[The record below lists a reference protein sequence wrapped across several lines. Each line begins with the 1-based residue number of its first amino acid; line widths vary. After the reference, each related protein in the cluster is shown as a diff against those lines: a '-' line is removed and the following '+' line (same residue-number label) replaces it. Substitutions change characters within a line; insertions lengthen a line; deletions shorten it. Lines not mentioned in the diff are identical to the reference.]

1 MQKSQDTCKSFDG
14 CECVQMSMW
23 QHGVSNF
30 VSSHLTGLNKY
41 KLVFLGEQAV
51 GKTSIITRFMYDTFD
66 NNYQATIGIDFLS
79 KTLYLEERTV
89 RLQLWDTAGQE
100 RFRSLIPSYIRDSS
114 AAVVVYD
121 ITNRASF
128 LNTTKWIED
137 VRTERGNDVIIA
149 LVGNKTDLADRRQVS
164 VEEGEQKAQENDIM
178 FIETSAKAGFN
189 IKALFRRLAGAL
201 PGLENQ
207 QEGSSHL
214 VDIQLNAT
222 PVEQKEQISRC
233 SC

>member
-1 MQKSQDTCKSFDG
+1 MADATAAG
-14 CECVQMSMW
+14 
-23 QHGVSNF
+23 
-30 VSSHLTGLNKY
+30 GLNKY

-79 KTLYLEERTV
+79 KTLYLEDRTV

-137 VRTERGNDVIIA
+137 VRAERGSDVIIS
-149 LVGNKTDLADRRQVS
+149 LVGNKTDLNDRRQVS
-164 VEEGEQKAQENDIM
+164 YEEGQKKAQEHDILFM
-178 FIETSAKAGFN
+178 ETSAKAGYN
-189 IKALFRRLAGAL
+189 IKNLFRRLASAL
-201 PGLENQ
+201 PGLESQ
-207 QEGSSHL
+207 HTPSDAQM
-214 VDIQLNAT
+214 VDVQLNAT
-222 PVEQKEQISRC
+222 PQQQDLTSKTSSC